1 MLPQTATSKKWRE
14 MAELTEI
21 SRFDAGTNF
30 KLDRIWSEFEDA
42 SVEHEFERYQRV
54 AHHAALVRTLIFC
67 SLFYVAFAITDVG
80 ALGYSRGTFALFLA
94 RCLVAL
100 TCAICLRA
108 ANTHDNSVPALR
120 AAASVVEVVGFAV
133 FMLIT
138 WLRPGG
144 MSVHEMSMCI
154 MLIVAYNFIPNKLV
168 YALVINVIATVS
180 FVAISSAS
188 RMLDPSSLLT
198 SSMLLLFTNALGY
211 VTARRHNRLARDE
224 FCQHALLRNLSVRDY
239 LTSCFNRRY
248 LTDVLFNAELQRA
261 RKTKSKLAVVL
272 CDIDLF
278 KLINDS
284 YGHPAGDAVIRTFSA
299 LLLAHTRH
307 DVDSVIRYGGE
318 EFVLLLPRTD
328 IAGATALAERM
339 RQAFEMA
346 ASKAW
351 DGREIRATASFGV
364 VVVDCARDTARVSE
378 DSVIGAADAQLY
390 RAKDAGRN
398 RVCANPS
405 PIATDEDASEG
416 MIEAV

>member
-1 MLPQTATSKKWRE
+1 MLPQKATSKKWRE

-21 SRFDAGTNF
+21 SRFDATTNF
-30 KLDRIWSEFEDA
+30 KLDRVWSEFEDV
-42 SVEHEFERYQRV
+42 SVEHEFQRYQRV
-54 AHHAALVRTLIFC
+54 AHHAALVRTLVFC
-67 SLFYVAFAITDVG
+67 SLFYVAFAITDAG
-80 ALGYSRGTFALFLA
+80 ALGYSHTTFVLFLA

-100 TCAICLRA
+100 TCAVCLRA
-108 ANTHDNSVPALR
+108 AREYHNSIPALR
-120 AAASVVEVVGFAV
+120 AAASVVEAVGFAV

-138 WLRPGG
+138 WLRLGG

-154 MLIVAYNFIPNKLV
+154 MLIVAYNFIPNKLF
-168 YALVINVIATVS
+168 YALCINVVATVA
-180 FVAISSAS
+180 FIAISSAS
-188 RMLDPSSLLT
+188 RMLDPSALLT

-261 RKTKSKLAVVL
+261 RKTRSTLAVVL

-278 KLINDS
+278 KQINDN

-328 IAGATALAERM
+328 IAGATVLAERM
-339 RQAFEMA
+339 RQAFELA
-346 ASKAW
+346 VSKAW

-364 VVVDCARDTARVSE
+364 VVVDCARDAERATE

-390 RAKDAGRN
+390 RAKNSGRN
-398 RVCANPS
+398 QVCANAS
-405 PIATDEDASEG
+405 PVATDQDAGQG
-416 MIEAV
+416 MIAVV

>member
-1 MLPQTATSKKWRE
+1 

-30 KLDRIWSEFEDA
+30 KLNLLWSEFENV
-42 SVEHEFERYQRV
+42 SVEHAFQQHQRA
-54 AHHAALVRTLIFC
+54 AHHTALVRTLVFC
-67 SLFYVAFAITDVG
+67 SLFYVAFAVTDIG
-80 ALGYSRGTFALFLA
+80 ALGSSRAAFTLFLA

-100 TCAICLRA
+100 TCGICLRA
-108 ANTHDNSVPALR
+108 ANAHHNSVPALR

-144 MSVHEMSMCI
+144 MSVHDMSMCI
-154 MLIVAYNFIPNKLV
+154 MLIVAYSFIPNKLI
-168 YALVINVIATVS
+168 YALGINVVATVA
-180 FVAISSAS
+180 FIAISAAS

-198 SSMLLLFTNALGY
+198 SSMLLVFTNALGF

-248 LTDVLFNAELQRA
+248 LTDVLFNAELKRA
-261 RKTKSKLAVVL
+261 RKTRSILAVVL

-278 KLINDS
+278 KQINDN

-299 LLLAHTRH
+299 LLLANTRH

-328 IAGATALAERM
+328 ITGATALAERM
-339 RQAFEMA
+339 RQAFETA
-346 ASKAW
+346 ASTTW

-364 VVVDCARDTARVSE
+364 VVVNCARDTARVTE

-390 RAKDAGRN
+390 RAKDLGRN
-398 RVCANPS
+398 RVCVNTS
-405 PIATDEDASEG
+405 PIETDQDTAEG
-416 MIEAV
+416 MIATA

>member
-1 MLPQTATSKKWRE
+1 MLPKTATLKKWRE
-14 MAELTEI
+14 MAELIEI

-30 KLDRIWSEFEDA
+30 KLDRLWSEFEDA
-42 SVEHEFERYQRV
+42 SVEHEFQRYQRI
-54 AHHAALVRTLIFC
+54 AHHTALVRTLAFC
-67 SLFYVAFAITDVG
+67 SMFYVAFTITDVG
-80 ALGYSRGTFALFLA
+80 ALGYTRAAFVLFLA
-94 RCLVAL
+94 RCLVPL

-108 ANTHDNSVPALR
+108 ASAHRNSVPALR
-120 AAASVVEVVGFAV
+120 ATASAAVAVGFAV

-144 MSVHEMSMCI
+144 MPVHEMSMCI
-154 MLIVAYNFIPNKLV
+154 MLIAAYNFIPNKLI
-168 YALVINVIATVS
+168 YALGINVVATVA
-180 FVAISSAS
+180 FIAISSS
-188 RMLDPSSLLT
+188 SGVLDPSSLLT

-261 RKTKSKLAVVL
+261 RKTRSKLAVVV

-278 KLINDS
+278 KQINDS

-328 IAGATALAERM
+328 IVGATALAERT
-339 RQAFEMA
+339 RQAFEIA

-364 VVVDCARDTARVSE
+364 VVVDCARDTTRVTE

-390 RAKDAGRN
+390 RAKESGRN

-405 PIATDEDASEG
+405 PISTDRDTGQG
-416 MIEAV
+416 MIATV